1 MILGALA
8 GASSEEIPKDLKTGL
23 KEYENIKHE
32 IDKFVKII
40 SKTSS

>member
-8 GASSEEIPKDLKTGL
+8 GASSEEIHKDLKTGL